1 MEFGRVPEEELNSI
15 DFSLPKEPAANK
27 AVLGGKQ
34 YSKPKVYI
42 GCAKW
47 EEQNGLA
54 KSTRQRQRK
63 KISSIT
69 MYSITTALN

>member
-27 AVLGGKQ
+27 AVLGGKVNTASRKCISAVQ
-34 YSKPKVYI
+34 N
-42 GCAKW
+42 G

-54 KSTRQRQRK
+54 KSTRQRQKGKRFPR
-63 KISSIT
+63 SLC
-69 MYSITTALN
+69 TALQQH